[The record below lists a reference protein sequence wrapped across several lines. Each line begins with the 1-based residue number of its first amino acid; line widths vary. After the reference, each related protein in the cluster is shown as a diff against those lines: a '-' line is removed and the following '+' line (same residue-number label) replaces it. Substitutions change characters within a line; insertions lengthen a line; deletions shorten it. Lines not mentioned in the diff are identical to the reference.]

1 MSIIT
6 QRYTSSPE
14 SKFDEDIRKLN
25 DSENVSQYIEE
36 ELNRE
41 MSDNFFDNILPERF
55 NTPVASSPFW
65 KTFLI
70 AQIKL
75 NNRAFLSKDIDV
87 RTLIEGRGDVHHIFP
102 KDYLQKNGKD
112 NRSLYNQIANFA
124 MLQTEVN
131 IQIGKKAPN
140 DYMKSI
146 IDQCNGQE
154 NKYGGINSLD
164 DLYKNMEENC
174 IPRSFI
180 DMTIDDYEG
189 VKKLWL
195 SIRGFSIK
203 SLDDSFEGVEK

>member
-1 MSIIT
+1 M
-6 QRYTSSPE
+6 E
-14 SKFDEDIRKLN
+14 SGRSVSVIAAVY
-25 DSENVSQYIEE
+25 NVEQYIEE
-36 ELNRE
+36 ELSRE
-41 MSDNFFDNILPERF
+41 MSENFFDNILPERF

-75 NNRAFLSKDIDV
+75 NNRAYLSRDIDV

-112 NRSLYNQIANFA
+112 NRSIYNQIANFA

-154 NKYGGINSLD
+154 NKYGAINTLD
-164 DLYKNMEENC
+164 DLYRNMEENC
-174 IPRSFI
+174 IPRSFV
-180 DMTIDDYEG
+180 DMTIDNYDEFLKERRKLMA
-189 VKKLWL
+189 KKL
-195 SIRGFSIK
+195 K
-203 SLDDSFEGVEK
+203 EYYESL